1 MEEIVFVN
9 SHEQAFAKFGLSSFD
24 DFFNYAGGKRVNK
37 NTKRDVQMLT
47 FDTETGRK
55 VFFLKRFHKP
65 HLKDILFAAAHSGRL
80 CSQAECEWQNAK
92 LLLERGIQTFETV
105 CYGHRTVC
113 GIERQSFLVTEELK
127 GRPLS
132 DFVAENWSG
141 LSRSRKEKIITSAA
155 QAIRRIHNAG
165 ISLPDLYLW
174 HIFISPTDSGSND
187 YDFAFIDL
195 SRMKHNVTNPNEQ
208 IKNLGRLHH
217 SMVDK
222 YFDEPIKRLLITS
235 YAGDD
240 WPGGIEDLTAK
251 VEKYSAKVSGK
262 RGPKPY

>member
-1 MEEIVFVN
+1 MEKVVFVN
-9 SHEQAFAKFGLSSFD
+9 SCEQTFAEFGLNSFD
-24 DFFNYAGGKRVNK
+24 DFFNYAGGKCINK

-47 FDTETGRK
+47 FDTDTGRK

-65 HLKDILFAAAHSGRL
+65 HFKDMLFAMGNLGRL

-92 LLLERGIQTFETV
+92 LLLECGVQTVKTI
-105 CYGHRTVC
+105 CYGHRTIC
-113 GIERQSFLVTEELK
+113 GIERQSFLVTKELD
-127 GRPLS
+127 GLPLS

-141 LSRSRKEKIITSAA
+141 MSRSQKEKIITSAA
-155 QAIRRIHNAG
+155 RAIRKIHNAG

-174 HIFISPTDSGSND
+174 HIFIGLADSGSND

-195 SRMKHNVTNPNEQ
+195 NRMKRNVTNPNEQ

-217 SMVDK
+217 SMTDK
-222 YFDEPIKRLLITS
+222 YFDGPIRRLLIAS

-240 WPGGIEDLTAK
+240 WPGSVDALTAK
-251 VEKYSAKVSGK
+251 VEKYSAKVSAK

>member
-1 MEEIVFVN
+1 MEKVVFVN
-9 SHEQAFAKFGLSSFD
+9 SYKQTFAGFGLKSFD
-24 DFFNYAGGKRVNK
+24 DFFNYAGGKRINK

-47 FDTETGRK
+47 FDTGSGRK

-65 HLKDILFAAAHSGRL
+65 HFKDILFAAGNSGRL

-92 LLLERGIQTFETV
+92 LLLERGIQTFETI
-105 CYGHRTVC
+105 CYGHRTIC

-127 GRPLS
+127 SQPLS
-132 DFVAENWSG
+132 DFVAENWSNM
-141 LSRSRKEKIITSAA
+141 STSQKEKIITSVA

-174 HIFISPTDSGSND
+174 HIFIGPADSGSND

-195 SRMKHNVTNPNEQ
+195 SRMKHNVTNPNER

-217 SMVDK
+217 SMIDK
-222 YFDEPIKRLLITS
+222 YFNEPIRRLLIAS
-235 YAGDD
+235 YAGND
-240 WPGGIEDLTAK
+240 WPGSVDALTAK
-251 VEKYSAKVSGK
+251 VEKYSAKVSSK
-262 RGPKPY
+262 RSPKPY